1 MSEEEAVV
9 VPYGNNKHFALPQ
22 TGSNLTSCKLSL
34 QDGVYSLGEIVRQ
47 LAAEAQN
54 GALHGRAIDTR
65 LMARRITWLAA
76 VHTLDELRQLPQLEF
91 LRH

>member
-9 VPYGNNKHFALPQ
+9 VPFGKNEHSLLPQ
-22 TGSNLTSCKLSL
+22 SGSNLTPGKLVL
-34 QDGVYSLGEIVRQ
+34 QDASYDLSGIVRD
-47 LAAEAQN
+47 LATEAQY
-54 GALHGRAIDTR
+54 GALHGGTIDAR
-65 LMARRITWLAA
+65 LMARRITRLAA